1 MLYLPHSSLCGK
13 TETMLIQVLVY
24 AMTSCVL
31 SIEDGKSF
39 MSWAASA
46 CQGFSSPRLHSVPKV
61 LQWGQGD
68 T

>member
-39 MSWAASA
+39 MS
-46 CQGFSSPRLHSVPKV
+46 
-61 LQWGQGD
+61 
-68 T
+68 